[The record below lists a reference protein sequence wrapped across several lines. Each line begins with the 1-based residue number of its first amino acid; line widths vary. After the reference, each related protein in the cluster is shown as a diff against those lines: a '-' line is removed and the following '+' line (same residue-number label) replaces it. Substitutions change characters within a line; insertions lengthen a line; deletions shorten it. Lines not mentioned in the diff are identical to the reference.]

1 MNFLWRYLINDDIDL
16 TDMFILTDLLRVKD
30 FIINYKYVLL
40 VIIAFFGFVVVI
52 CGAI

>member
-16 TDMFILTDLLRVKD
+16 TDMFILTDLLCVKD
-30 FIINYKYVLL
+30 FIINNKALFV
-40 VIIAFFGFVVVI
+40 VFAFFGFVVVI